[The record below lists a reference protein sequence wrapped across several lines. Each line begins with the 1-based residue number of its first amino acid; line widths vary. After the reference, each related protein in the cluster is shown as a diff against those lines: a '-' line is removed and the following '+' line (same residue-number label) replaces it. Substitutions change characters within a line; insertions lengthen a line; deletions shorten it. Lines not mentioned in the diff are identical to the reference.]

1 MASRRGGGGSAAD
14 ARRITRLV
22 DERAARAAAH
32 TRATGVGALDAASVS
47 AAAVA
52 SVRGGLGG
60 GARAAGGASSLLP
73 AVTPVTPAAVAR
85 GAPRRSIGGGATEGG
100 GAGGF
105 APPTAALAAAAS
117 SSTGGGGGGGGGDA
131 ARTGGGG
138 GTSSGG
144 AAASSSA
151 TDVAPSGTSTT
162 APAAAAAATGGGGK
176 YATRVDAVEDLLR
189 SDTVGLVSAAD
200 FRAKRQYLERCA
212 ADVAEVRAAAARR
225 EEVDARQARLAKR
238 ADGAKLSF
246 ALDDEEEEEDDDD
259 DDGDDGGGG
268 VGMNRSGR
276 GGVGGSAAGVRRNA
290 AGVVNP
296 SVSAPETGGSATPSA
311 GVVGD
316 GGGGAREGTPGG
328 AGVPAAA
335 DATATAFHPA
345 EAARQGLNGG
355 LAGASA
361 AALPF
366 TGRGPGGGG
375 VSSSSSAAALGAPD
389 GAPPPAKRVKVGKNP
404 TADTSFLPDRSRT
417 VAAAAERARLAQ
429 AWHNEQAAAKAEPV
443 TITYS
448 YWDGRG
454 HRRTLTCAKGTT
466 IGKFLALVQTQF
478 HALRA
483 VSPDQLMFVK
493 EDLIIPSHYSFHDFI
508 VRKAR
513 GKSGPLFTFDVV
525 EDVRLV
531 NDASVEK
538 ADAHAGKVVERRWY
552 ERNRHI
558 FPASRWEPWD
568 PNKSYEQYTIHG
580 A

>member
-1 MASRRGGGGSAAD
+1 MS
-14 ARRITRLV
+14 
-22 DERAARAAAH
+22 
-32 TRATGVGALDAASVS
+32 
-47 AAAVA
+47 
-52 SVRGGLGG
+52 
-60 GARAAGGASSLLP
+60 
-73 AVTPVTPAAVAR
+73 
-85 GAPRRSIGGGATEGG
+85 
-100 GAGGF
+100 
-105 APPTAALAAAAS
+105 PPH
-117 SSTGGGGGGGGGDA
+117 
-131 ARTGGGG
+131 
-138 GTSSGG
+138 
-144 AAASSSA
+144 
-151 TDVAPSGTSTT
+151 PC
-162 APAAAAAATGGGGK
+162 GGK

-200 FRAKRQYLERCA
+200 FRAKRQFLERCA

-246 ALDDEEEEEDDDD
+246 AFDDEDGEEDDDD
-259 DDGDDGGGG
+259 DDDDDGGGG
-268 VGMNRSGR
+268 SSSGHRGTGTERGRRRVVSGAAGR
-276 GGVGGSAAGVRRNA
+276 GAPAHGGGGGGSPSEGAG
-290 AGVVNP
+290 
-296 SVSAPETGGSATPSA
+296 SGG
-311 GVVGD
+311 GGD
-316 GGGGAREGTPGG
+316 GGGR
-328 AGVPAAA
+328 
-335 DATATAFHPA
+335 
-345 EAARQGLNGG
+345 
-355 LAGASA
+355 S
-361 AALPF
+361 
-366 TGRGPGGGG
+366 
-375 VSSSSSAAALGAPD
+375 GAPD
-389 GAPPPAKRVKVGKNP
+389 GAGAAAAAAAVAAPTPAGAAGQVVKGKSPAAAAAAPPSPGRGLDAAVLPPATSVTAVAAAAAAATTGSAPPPAKRVKVGKNP

-454 HRRTLTCAKGTT
+454 HRRTLTCPKGTT

-568 PNKSYEQYTIHG
+568 PNKVYEQYTIHG